1 MVRFLALS
9 NVYGTMFRINIFL
22 SVISGHNFS
31 ARLMSNLDGVV
42 TMRVTMRI
50 NSLSKLEIEIFIPQC
65 NFLRNEYSNIGYNAR
80 WTKEMLVIAWRVQD

>member
-1 MVRFLALS
+1 MALS

-22 SVISGHNFS
+22 SVISGYNFS
-31 ARLMSNLDGVV
+31 VMIIMSNLDGVV

-50 NSLSKLEIEIFIPQC
+50 NSLSKLEIEIFIPRC

-80 WTKEMLVIAWRVQD
+80 WTRKCW